1 MYKNVVVLG
10 TQWGDEGKGK
20 IVDLLANKAD
30 LVVRYQGGHNAG
42 HTLIVGGKKRV
53 LHLIPSGIL
62 HKGVNCFIGA
72 GVVVS
77 PAALVEE
84 IELLQQ
90 EGIAV
95 EDRLAVSSDSFV
107 ILDTHIALDKA
118 REQNRNTKIGTTCR
132 GIGPAYEDKVSR
144 RNLRLGDF
152 LNNSYES
159 KLQSLVE
166 YHNFLLTEY
175 YNVDEVNYAQLK
187 ISLIPLIEK
196 VLPLLVDTYTYVNR
210 FKVKNKS
217 ILLEGAQGALLDI
230 DQGTYPCVTSSNT
243 AIGGACSGSGVGA
256 LSIDYVLGIAKAYTT
271 RVGDGAFPTELMDE
285 DSEHLSTVGHEFGA
299 TTNRARRCGWL
310 DAVALK
316 RVVQMNSISAICLT
330 KIDVLSGIEKIK
342 VAIAYKNE
350 DGEIVNTSFSNNTLS
365 KVTPVYEELPGWSQ
379 NIQGITDLKDLPKE
393 AIDYIYYIENLLSVP
408 ITMIST
414 GPDRKDTIVLL
425 NPFE

>member
-20 IVDLLANKAD
+20 LFDLMANKAD

-53 LHLIPSGIL
+53 AFKITSGIL

-84 IELLQQ
+84 IRIITTRRR
-90 EGIAV
+90 IAV

-118 REQNRNTKIGTTCR
+118 REQNKNTKIGTTCR

-159 KLQSLVE
+159 KLKSLVE

-187 ISLIPLIEK
+187 NSLIPLIEK

-230 DQGTYPCVTSSNT
+230 DPGTYPCVTSSNT

-256 LSIDYVLGIAKAYTT
+256 LSIDYVL
-271 RVGDGAFPTELMDE
+271 R
-285 DSEHLSTVGHEFGA
+285 
-299 TTNRARRCGWL
+299 
-310 DAVALK
+310 
-316 RVVQMNSISAICLT
+316 
-330 KIDVLSGIEKIK
+330 
-342 VAIAYKNE
+342 
-350 DGEIVNTSFSNNTLS
+350 
-365 KVTPVYEELPGWSQ
+365 
-379 NIQGITDLKDLPKE
+379 
-393 AIDYIYYIENLLSVP
+393 
-408 ITMIST
+408 
-414 GPDRKDTIVLL
+414 
-425 NPFE
+425 